1 MKVKYA
7 NIAFNLP
14 IDSLFTYLIPQSL
27 SEEIKIG
34 SRVLVPFGKRSTTGI
49 VLELPE
55 KSAYKKLK
63 PVIKVLDAQP
73 IISEEM
79 IGFCRWISKYYI
91 CPLGEVIFSA
101 VPKGILVETKILY
114 SVKPEIS
121 ANGLTELQ
129 GSIIELLHSKPLT
142 IKQIEHQL
150 KSKSARSAVQSLLNK
165 GIVTQQ
171 HITSKEKV
179 KPKHEKFV
187 VFDLLEEFSEYTS
200 SMLDI
205 FMKENNI
212 KSTCQTKMLRYLVN
226 NNVAEISSSELLKAT
241 GVTSYSLNSLA
252 KKEIVSLAKKQV
264 TRDVEHEFSEETKV
278 VELNEE
284 QKSVLGEINTAVNG
298 NVFKTFLLFGVTGSG
313 KTQVYIEAIQNVLK
327 QNKTA
332 IVLVPEISLTPQLIH
347 RFRTY
352 FGNIIGVIHSRLSEG
367 QRFDVYQRIKSGE
380 IKIVIGARSALF
392 APLSNIG
399 IIIVDEEHDHSY
411 KQTEKNP
418 KYNARDSAIV
428 RAKFNNAAVVLGS
441 ATPSLESFYNYKAG
455 KYALLELPHR
465 ALKTKQP
472 GVEIVNMLDEFK
484 QPSKF
489 QKWESA
495 DIRFL
500 SSKLISYID
509 SALKNK
515 QSIILLQN
523 RRGYSA
529 YQECQNC
536 GYVKMCLNC
545 DITMIYHKIK
555 NHLRCHYCGSVEKL
569 LEKCEKCG
577 SENLLLK
584 GTGTE
589 KVEEEIARLFPKA
602 KIKRMD
608 ADTVKRK
615 DAHRKILKSF
625 HEREFDI
632 LIGTQM
638 ISKGLDFPNV
648 SLVGVISA
656 DVGLLNPDFRSNEKT
671 FQLLSQ
677 VSGRSGRTTD
687 YGKVIIQTMHTD
699 NFIFPYVVN
708 HDFNSFFEREIK
720 HRQTFSYP
728 PFSRMSLIEVK
739 SNNQTRANTIAS
751 KIYLFMKNYL
761 LSLRVSPSINGIA
774 SSSLKGTPHN
784 GGVELMKPAPALIFK
799 IKNKYRFHII
809 VKSLKSAGE
818 SVAVTEA
825 MLSDLEKFLE
835 PKTGRLK
842 LKSGEFVSIDVD
854 PLSFY

>member
-1 MKVKYA
+1 MKKNLA

-14 IDSLFTYLIPQSL
+14 IDSLFTYLIPKSL
-27 SEEIKIG
+27 PEEVHIG
-34 SRVLVPFGKRSTTGI
+34 SRVLVPFGKRNTTGVVI
-49 VLELPE
+49 ELPE

-63 PVIKVLDAQP
+63 PVIEVLDAQP

-79 IGFCRWISKYYI
+79 ISFCRWIAKYYI
-91 CPLGEVIFSA
+91 CPIGEVIFSA
-101 VPKGILVETKILY
+101 VPKGILVESKILF
-114 SVKPEIS
+114 SFNTEITT
-121 ANGLTELQ
+121 NGLTEHQ
-129 GSIIELLHSKPLT
+129 KAVIELLKSKPLT
-142 IKQIEHQL
+142 IKQIEHRL
-150 KSKSARSAVQSLLNK
+150 KSKSSRSAVQSLLNK
-165 GIVTQQ
+165 GILTQQ
-171 HITSKEKV
+171 HVTSKEKI
-179 KPKHEKFV
+179 KPKYEKYV
-187 VFDLLEEFSEYTS
+187 VFELGEEFADYTN
-200 SMLDI
+200 SMLNI

-212 KSTCQTKMLRYLVN
+212 KSSCQTKMLRYLVN
-226 NNVAEISSSELLKAT
+226 KNVSEISSSELLKAT
-241 GVTSYSLNSLA
+241 GATSYSLNSLA

-264 TRDVEHEFSEETKV
+264 TRDVEHEFSEEAKV
-278 VELNEE
+278 VELNQE
-284 QKSVLGEINTAVNG
+284 QKTVLSEINSAADKNE
-298 NVFKTFLLFGVTGSG
+298 FITFLLFGVTGSG

-327 QNKTA
+327 QNKTS

-399 IIIVDEEHDHSY
+399 IIIIDEEHDHSY

-428 RAKFNNAAVVLGS
+428 RAKSNNAVVVLGS
-441 ATPSLESFYNYKAG
+441 ATPSLESFYNYKAR
-455 KYALLELPHR
+455 KYTLLELPHR
-465 ALKTKQP
+465 ALKTKP
-472 GVEIVNMLDEFK
+472 PNVEIVSMLEEFK

-536 GYVKMCLNC
+536 GYVKMCKNC
-545 DITMIYHKIK
+545 DITMIYHKLK

-569 LEKCEKCG
+569 VEKCEKCG
-577 SENLLLK
+577 SENLMLK

-638 ISKGLDFPNV
+638 ISKGLDFPSV
-648 SLVGVISA
+648 SLVGVVSA
-656 DVGLLNPDFRSNEKT
+656 DVGLLNPDFRSNERT

-687 YGKVIIQTMHTD
+687 YGKVVIQTMHTD
-699 NFIFPYVVN
+699 NFIFPYVEN
-708 HDFNSFFEREIK
+708 HNYSGFFEKEIN
-720 HRQTFSYP
+720 HRRTFNYP

-751 KIYLFMKNYL
+751 KIYLFMKIHL
-761 LSLRVSPSINGIA
+761 LSLNGNA
-774 SSSLKGTPHN
+774 
-784 GGVELMKPAPALIFK
+784 GVEIMKPAPALIYK
-799 IKNKYRFHII
+799 VKNKYRFHII
-809 VKSLKSAGE
+809 VKSLKSSGE
-818 SVAVTEA
+818 SAGVTET
-825 MLSDLEKFLE
+825 MLKELEKFLE
-835 PKTGRLK
+835 PKSGKLK
-842 LKSGEFVSIDVD
+842 FKSGEFVSIDVD